1 MILMG
6 RKERIAKAATRTAS
20 QARETAA
27 RERGRSKRS
36 SSASGVSA
44 HRHCSVCWTPI
55 PLNADPPVCSDEE
68 CESTYEKR
76 DASRKRLT
84 IMLYLFPAIAILLA
98 ILTSI

>member
-6 RKERIAKAATRTAS
+6 RKEIIAKAATRTAS

-68 CESTYEKR
+68 CEATYEKR
-76 DASRKRLT
+76 EASRKRLT